1 MASYSPTVQY
11 STVYTV
17 LLTVVLL
24 YHTVYTVALLYVCKP
39 YSFPTFTRFY
49 LSQAPGGVA
58 SLFPVRSRAY
68 R

>member
-11 STVYTV
+11 STSYSSATV
-17 LLTVVLL
+17 L

-39 YSFPTFTRFY
+39 YSFPTFTLFY
-49 LSQAPGGVA
+49 LSQAPGGIA